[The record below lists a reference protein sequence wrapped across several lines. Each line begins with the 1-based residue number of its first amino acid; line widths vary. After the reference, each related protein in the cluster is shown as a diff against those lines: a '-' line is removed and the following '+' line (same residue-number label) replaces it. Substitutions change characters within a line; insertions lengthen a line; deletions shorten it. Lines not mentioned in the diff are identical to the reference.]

1 MTGQNNSDRDDHDLS
16 LPGGGVMREHSPDV
30 DEGADLPVSFASL
43 VQPFYL
49 MALSGLG
56 LIPLPEADQPAVKL
70 PVARS
75 AIALIELL
83 KQRTEGQ
90 RSPEETRLL
99 EDILSGLKLQYVEVR
114 GRSGRA

>member
-1 MTGQNNSDRDDHDLS
+1 MTGQNSSDRGDQDLV
-16 LPGGGVMREHSPDV
+16 LPGGGVLREHAHEV

-43 VQPFYL
+43 LQPFYL

-56 LIPLPEADQPAVKL
+56 LIPLPETDQPAVKL

-75 AIALIELL
+75 AIALLELL

-90 RSPEETRLL
+90 RTPEETRLL

-114 GRSGRA
+114 GRSGHA

>member
-1 MTGQNNSDRDDHDLS
+1 MTGPAGNERDDQDLS
-16 LPGGGVMREHSPDV
+16 LPGGGVMREHASEP
-30 DEGADLPVSFASL
+30 DEGVDLPVSFASL

-49 MALSGLG
+49 MALTGLG
-56 LIPLPEADQPAVKL
+56 MIPHPESHQPEIKL
-70 PVARS
+70 TVARS

-90 RSPEETRLL
+90 RSAEETRLID
-99 EDILSGLKLQYVEVR
+99 EILGALKLHYVEVR